1 MRECLRSAGA
11 LYLLLPGCPLS
22 RLGLRNS
29 GDQQG
34 MRPLR
39 AREKSGTPTCVTC
52 VARCNFGQAFVR
64 FLTQV
69 GGTKAGCRVRMALTC
84 FPFACS
90 PGANRAPAQVSV
102 PPTVGEVL
110 FDTQARTAFIRTLA
124 GLGGRVGP
132 CPNRTPCDS
141 DGLRLKV
148 VSVCVTVSE
157 SEVSYPLGVRS
168 HRSPSASVASGLYFY
183 LLLLVSCVTVSRGG
197 T

>member
-1 MRECLRSAGA
+1 MSTPAQDT
-11 LYLLLPGCPLS
+11 
-22 RLGLRNS
+22 RNS
-29 GDQQG
+29 
-34 MRPLR
+34 
-39 AREKSGTPTCVTC
+39 
-52 VARCNFGQAFVR
+52 
-64 FLTQV
+64 
-69 GGTKAGCRVRMALTC
+69 
-84 FPFACS
+84 
-90 PGANRAPAQVSV
+90 APATDVNY
-102 PPTVGEVL
+102 TRNG
-110 FDTQARTAFIRTLA
+110 DQARTAFIRTLA